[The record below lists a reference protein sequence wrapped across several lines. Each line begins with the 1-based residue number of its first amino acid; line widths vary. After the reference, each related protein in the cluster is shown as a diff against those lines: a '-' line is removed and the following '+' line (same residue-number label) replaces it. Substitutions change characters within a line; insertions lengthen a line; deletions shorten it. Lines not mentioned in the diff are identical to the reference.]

1 MGATWPNQGIHFYL
15 QMDKMKYNIVMR
27 HSNKR
32 KYQYSPL
39 FTGVSEDGKKNNQ
52 EDVGKTGRV
61 IDELSTGWIR
71 LFIVSK

>member
-1 MGATWPNQGIHFYL
+1 
-15 QMDKMKYNIVMR
+15 MR
-27 HSNKR
+27 HNNKR

-52 EDVGKTGRV
+52 EDVEKTGRV